1 MSADIQTLIVYA
13 FGEIAVITAMVGTAI
28 LWGAVIVN
36 LVRRAF
42 DVD

>member
-13 FGEIAVITAMVGTAI
+13 FGDVAIIVAMVGTAM